1 MNPRL
6 PSLRRRLLV
15 LLLSGS
21 LIFWALVAAISYR
34 NAHHEVD
41 ELFDVQMSQVA
52 HTLLAIALADQDSDL
67 KPGTPWPHRPGGTSH
82 RPLPE
87 AQKLMFQLRDGAGKL
102 LLRSPNAPDTPLVA
116 RDGFSEVEDAVGHW
130 RYFAIRDEGGRFQV
144 QVGEDHSIRDELVAR
159 TVMQFMWP
167 ILLGTPF
174 LALWVW
180 LATGQALRPLA
191 QLRQDLDLRGADHL
205 VRLPATAIPE
215 EVAPLVATLNRLLG
229 EVEGALEQERRFTS
243 DAAHELRTPLA
254 ALQAQLHVARNARDD
269 RERQHA
275 LGQLEQ
281 GLGRAG
287 RLVEQMLQL
296 ARLDPE
302 RSLPDRCVVDLGAL
316 AREVCAGQGPAALNR
331 NLDFA
336 LEAEVPVP
344 VDGTPDWLRVLLRNL
359 VDNGI
364 RYTPEGGRVL
374 VSVTLAGDGGAILR
388 VADSGPGIPPEQRAA
403 ALQRFHRLE
412 NSGSPGHGLGLSIVS
427 RIAELHGARLILDRD
442 PALGGLKAEVV
453 FPPGVP
459 EKIR

>member
-1 MNPRL
+1 MK
-6 PSLRRRLLV
+6 PSSLKRRLLV

-67 KPGTPWPHRPGGTSH
+67 KPGTPWPHRPGATPHHG
-82 RPLPE
+82 LPE
-87 AQKLMFQLRDGAGKL
+87 AQKLMFQLRDGAGHL
-102 LLRSPNAPDTPLVA
+102 LLRSPNAPETPLVA
-116 RDGFSEVEDAVGHW
+116 RDGFSEVEDTLGHW
-130 RYFAIRDEGGRFQV
+130 RYFSIRDEGGRFQV

-191 QLRQDLDLRGADHL
+191 QLRQELDRRGADHL

-229 EVEGALEQERRFTS
+229 EVEAALEQERRFTS

-254 ALQAQLHVARNARDD
+254 ALQAQLHVARNARDE

-275 LGQLEQ
+275 LGQLDQ
-281 GLGRAG
+281 GLGRAS

-302 RSLPDRCVVDLGAL
+302 RSLPECSLVDLGEL
-316 AREVCAGQGPAALNR
+316 AREVCATQGPAALDK

-336 LEAEVPVP
+336 LEADLPVS
-344 VDGTPDWLRVLLRNL
+344 VAGTPDWLRILLRNL
-359 VDNGI
+359 VDNAI

-374 VSVTLAGDGGAILR
+374 VSVLPAANGAAVLR
-388 VADSGPGIPPEQRAA
+388 VGDSGPGIPAEQRDA
-403 ALQRFHRLE
+403 ALQRFHRLA
-412 NSGSPGHGLGLSIVS
+412 NGGPSGHGLGLSIVS
-427 RIAELHGARLILDRD
+427 RIAELHGARFNLDRD
-442 PALGGLKAEVV
+442 KELGGLKAEVA
-453 FPPGVP
+453 FPGNR
-459 EKIR
+459 EGKAA